1 MRVQPIAGQP
11 VTTVRTIT
19 GLDSSGD
26 GGLLDLA
33 LSPAYDEDHLIYAYV
48 TTATDNRVVDFTLT
62 GPVTP
67 VFTGIPKGATGN
79 AGRIAFDVDGSLL
92 IGTGDAGQ
100 PALAQDPASLAGKV
114 LAGRATSASRSW
126 RARRS

>member
-1 MRVQPIAGQP
+1 MATGLTDPLGIAVLPDGTALVGQRNGAILQVQPIAGQP
-11 VTTVRTIT
+11 VATVRTIS

-33 LSPAYDEDHLIYAYV
+33 LSPAYAQDHLIYAYV

-67 VFTGIPKGATGN
+67 VFTGIPK
-79 AGRIAFDVDGSLL
+79 AGHR
-92 IGTGDAGQ
+92 
-100 PALAQDPASLAGKV
+100 
-114 LAGRATSASRSW
+114 
-126 RARRS
+126 